1 MSYVD
6 ALFDR
11 EHDRIHVVERKNGQ
25 RIYQEFPA
33 NYVFYYDDPRGKF
46 QSIFGNPV
54 SRFST
59 RNNKEFRKEIR
70 IQSGKQLYESDIN
83 PIFRCLEDNYKGQ
96 DATRL
101 QTAFFDIEVDF
112 DPVKGYSRPE
122 DPFNKIT
129 AISVYLDWLDQLVT
143 LVIPPRHMSMETAQE
158 IGSEFENTIIFEREE
173 DMLKT
178 FLDLIEDADALSG
191 WNSEGFDIPY
201 TVMRITRILSKYDT
215 RRFCLWGQLPKQRM
229 FERYGTES
237 LTFDLV
243 GRVHLDYMQL
253 SIQKHY
259 VLLIC
264 FFIFPYINDLII
276 YKYKFNFAVYY

>member
-33 NYVFYYDDPRGKF
+33 NYVFYYDDQRGKF

-59 RNNKEFRKEIR
+59 RNNKEFRKEVR
-70 IQSGKQLYESDIN
+70 MHSGKQLYESDIN
-83 PIFRCLEDNYKGQ
+83 PIFRCLEDNFKGQ
-96 DATRL
+96 DAPKL

-112 DPVKGYSRPE
+112 DPVKGYSRPD

-129 AISVYLDWLDQLVT
+129 AISVYLDWLEQLVT

-158 IGSEFENTIIFEREE
+158 IASEFENTIVFEKEE
-173 DMLKT
+173 DMLNRRRKKT
-178 FLDLIEDADALSG
+178 DESVFVTTKKNFLKENFFQQNLLCCH
-191 WNSEGFDIPY
+191 F
-201 TVMRITRILSKYDT
+201 
-215 RRFCLWGQLPKQRM
+215 
-229 FERYGTES
+229 
-237 LTFDLV
+237 
-243 GRVHLDYMQL
+243 
-253 SIQKHY
+253 
-259 VLLIC
+259 VLNNIH
-264 FFIFPYINDLII
+264 
-276 YKYKFNFAVYY
+276 